1 MRQIHGVA
9 VKILVA
15 VDFFP
20 QTEQVLEI
28 ARRMA
33 AALGAKLWLI
43 HAAAPE
49 PAFKGYGAG
58 ARCGRKQIADEY
70 REEHR
75 LIQEAAEATREAGIE
90 ATGLLVQGPPA
101 QLILRQ
107 ADELEADMIIVG
119 THGFG
124 AAMSLLLGSISRT
137 VLKKARCPVLV
148 VPAGRPESV

>member
-1 MRQIHGVA
+1 M
-9 VKILVA
+9 KILVA

-28 ARRMA
+28 AQRQA
-33 AALGAKLWLI
+33 AALDAELWLI

-58 ARCGRKQIADEY
+58 ERSDRKQTANAY

-75 LIQEAAEATREAGIE
+75 LIQEAAAAARDAGIE

-101 QLILRQ
+101 ALILRQ
-107 ADELEADMIIVG
+107 ADELNADMIIVG

-124 AAMSLLLGSISRT
+124 AAMSLLLGSVSRT

-148 VPAGRPESV
+148 VPAGRPESA